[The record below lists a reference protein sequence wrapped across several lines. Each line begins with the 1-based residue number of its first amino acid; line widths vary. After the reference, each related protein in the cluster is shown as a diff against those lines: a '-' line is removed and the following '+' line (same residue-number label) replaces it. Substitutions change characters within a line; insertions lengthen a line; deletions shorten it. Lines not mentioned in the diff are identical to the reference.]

1 MWLSLVGALICLG
14 VMFVI
19 NWWTALITFVVVAAL
34 YMYVRHTKPGT
45 YLHEREKEGRERER
59 GEGV

>member
-1 MWLSLVGALICLG
+1 M
-14 VMFVI
+14 MFVI

-45 YLHEREKEGRERER
+45 YLHEREEGGGGRERVRESQSQRER
-59 GEGV
+59 VSE